1 MAETIGMWSKE
12 QVQQVVNSTG
22 AFTTRDKVSARRKSS
37 VVKAAIPSGYTP
49 MFVMVVKDELYKKG
63 MHVVFIRDLDE
74 VIYPRKLDG
83 QKLRESV
90 H

>member
-1 MAETIGMWSKE
+1 MWSKE

-22 AFTTRDKVSARRKSS
+22 AFTTTDKVSARRKSS

-74 VIYPRKLDG
+74 V
-83 QKLRESV
+83 
-90 H
+90 